1 MCSTTLC
8 GIIVFGNNK
17 KKFFNQK
24 EVVLPEGTMAVNC
37 GDQGV
42 GIGWSYKDGAFVPP
56 PAPEVPKE
64 DLVMQAAQQKTNLIA
79 DASQTI
85 SILQDAV
92 DLGMTKDEETA
103 ELTAWKQ
110 FRILLSRVDTSKSPA
125 IGWPAKS

>member
-1 MCSTTLC
+1 LC
-8 GIIVFGNNK
+8 RIIVFGNNK
-17 KKFFNQK
+17 QNFFNQK
-24 EVVLPEGTMAVNC
+24 EVVLPEGTTAVNC

-64 DLVMQAAQQKTNLIA
+64 DLVMQAAQRKTNLIA

-92 DLGMTKDEETA
+92 DLGMAKEEETA

-110 FRILLSRVDTSKSPA
+110 YRILLSRTEVS
-125 IGWPAKS
+125 

>member
-1 MCSTTLC
+1 MC

-17 KKFFNQK
+17 QNFFNQK

-110 FRILLSRVDTSKSPA
+110 YRILLSRVDTSKSPA